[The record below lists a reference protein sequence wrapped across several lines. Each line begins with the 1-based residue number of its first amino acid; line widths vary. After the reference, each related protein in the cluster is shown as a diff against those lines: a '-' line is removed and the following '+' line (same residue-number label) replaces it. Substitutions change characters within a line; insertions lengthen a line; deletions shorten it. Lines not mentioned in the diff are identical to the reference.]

1 MYDGMTIKDL
11 IAMVYG
17 GTNGIRS
24 DGDHQKSEG
33 PVASAAGREVPRN
46 VQLTDFPQS
55 GDAGR
60 SGGLPARDEV
70 KPGTD
75 KTAGTDWFHFLN
87 DKGDMRAPDEYE
99 PDDPEFDS

>member
-1 MYDGMTIKDL
+1 MHDGMTIKDL
-11 IAMVYG
+11 ISLVYG
-17 GTNGIRS
+17 GTNGIRGG
-24 DGDHQKSEG
+24 GDHEKSG
-33 PVASAAGREVPRN
+33 RPVASAAGGEVSPN
-46 VQLTDFPQS
+46 FPIAYISES
-55 GDAGR
+55 GNSAR